1 MAYRFV
7 GRMNLG
13 SFWAFLI
20 SGLSAL
26 WMNFQEIHH
35 LIYSILFI
43 LAINLL
49 LATIKSIKHCY
60 IRRKR
65 KRPFKILTCISEM
78 GVSKILLEFA
88 LSGCLPY
95 PEWILLC
102 LWEGINPQSL

>member
-7 GRMNLG
+7 GRMNLE

-20 SGLSAL
+20 SGLSVL

-49 LATIKSIKHCY
+49 LATIKKY
-60 IRRKR
+60 Q
-65 KRPFKILTCISEM
+65 T
-78 GVSKILLEFA
+78 LL
-88 LSGCLPY
+88 Y
-95 PEWILLC
+95 PKKEK
-102 LWEGINPQSL
+102 EAF

>member
-7 GRMNLG
+7 GRMNLE

-49 LATIKSIKHCY
+49 LATIKVSS
-60 IRRKR
+60 
-65 KRPFKILTCISEM
+65 TAISEERERD
-78 GVSKILLEFA
+78 LLR
-88 LSGCLPY
+88 Y
-95 PEWILLC
+95 
-102 LWEGINPQSL
+102 